1 MERRLITFIVAS
13 SVFFF
18 AYITLRSWLGVQP
31 VKPDPAVAAV
41 PAEDLQVPP
50 VGGANPVSPDSQKGD
65 QQTGDDATAV
75 TPEIKRPE
83 NTEWLTVGSMDPT
96 KGYYM
101 LVTLCSKGAGVER
114 VELTE
119 RGSDGALKY
128 RRVDVTSGYLGYFAG
143 SELEDADGVLVNVV
157 GPGTPAANAGI
168 EVGDIIV
175 GINGVAVASR
185 DDLVSI
191 LSETRPGAEGGRRGE
206 LGPRKLRLLLPN

>member
-1 MERRLITFIVAS
+1 MERRLLTFIIAS

-18 AYITLRSWLGVQP
+18 AYITLRSWLGVPP
-31 VKPDPAVAAV
+31 VKPDPAIAEV
-41 PAEDLQVPP
+41 PAEDPQASIVD
-50 VGGANPVSPDSQKGD
+50 GANSIAKDSGVAD
-65 QQTGDDATAV
+65 QQTGDDATA
-75 TPEIKRPE
+75 TAPEIKRPE
-83 NTEWLTVGSMDPT
+83 NTEWLTVGSMDAAD
-96 KGYYM
+96 GYYM

-119 RGSDGALKY
+119 RGSKGELKY

-143 SELEDADGVLVNVV
+143 TELEATDGVLVNVV

-175 GINGVAVASR
+175 GVNGVAVASR

-191 LSETRPGAEGGRRGE
+191 LSMYTFTAGSSQIGKAI
-206 LGPRKLRLLLPN
+206 LCMDF